1 MYLCPVKGLVIKSTG
16 SAYGVL
22 LDSGK
27 MAECHVKG
35 NFRIKGIR
43 STNPVAVGDNVTVE
57 QQEDGTNWIVDIEER
72 RNYIIRRSTNLSKQ
86 SHILAANLDYAALI
100 LTINH
105 PVTNLVFVDR
115 FLATAE
121 AYRVPACLIFNKVDL
136 LTEDELVQLA
146 EVRALYEKLG
156 YSTLAVSAKTL
167 SDQDKTA
174 LQALFQNNITL
185 LSGNSGVGKSTLLNA
200 LIGEERA
207 RTGAISTAHNKGMH
221 TTTFSEMYPL
231 LSKKAEN
238 VPVSPQGGTEGGL
251 AWIIDTPGIKGFGV
265 LDMQKEEVGHY
276 FKEIFEHSKNC
287 RFSNCTHTGEPGCA
301 VLQAVESGEI
311 ATSRFDSYLS
321 MLGDIEETK
330 YR

>member
-1 MYLCPVKGLVIKSTG
+1 MKGLVTRSTG

-22 LDSGK
+22 LTSGE

-35 NFRIKGIR
+35 NFRIRGIR
-43 STNPVAVGDNVTVE
+43 STNPVAVGDYVTIE
-57 QQEDGTNWIVDIEER
+57 QQADGTNWIVDIDER
-72 RNYIIRRSTNLSKQ
+72 KNYIIRRSTNLSKE
-86 SHILAANLDYAALI
+86 SHILATNLDQTALI
-100 LTINH
+100 VTVNH

-136 LTEDELVQLA
+136 LTEDELAHLTSL
-146 EVRALYEKLG
+146 RHLYESLG
-156 YSTLAVSAKTL
+156 YPTLAISAKTL
-167 SDQDKTA
+167 SPQERDMLEQQFANKV
-174 LQALFQNNITL
+174 TL

-200 LIGEERA
+200 LLGEERA
-207 RTGAISTAHNKGMH
+207 RTGTISTAHNKGMH
-221 TTTFSEMYPL
+221 TTTFSEMYI
-231 LSKKAEN
+231 KETKDKG
-238 VPVSPQGGTEGGL
+238 QRTKEGF
-251 AWIIDTPGIKGFGV
+251 AIIDTPGIKGFGV

-276 FKEIFEHSKNC
+276 FREIFEHSQSC

-301 VLQAVESGEI
+301 VFKAVEQGDI
-311 ATSRFDSYLS
+311 ASSRFESYLS